1 MKHYLEVDSVILA
14 FGERRILQDV
24 FLKNETGQITGILG
38 RNGSGK
44 TCLLN
49 IIYGEL
55 KTADKSVRIDDTT
68 IFEGYKDPQILRYL
82 PQFNFIPKNL
92 RIKRICKEFSLDF
105 AQFTAYFPSFEKYYN
120 SPLKNLSGG
129 ECRIV
134 EIYTILAS
142 KTKFCLLDE
151 PFSQIMPV
159 HIQTIKSIINKE
171 KQNKGII
178 ITDHLYNHVLD
189 ICDNIYLIAD
199 GKTHLT
205 KSKDDLVRLG
215 YIRENQLVK

>member
-24 FLKNETGQITGILG
+24 FLENKTGQITGILG

-68 IFEGYKDPQILRYL
+68 IFEGYKHPDNLRYL
-82 PQFNFIPKNL
+82 PQFSFIPKKL
-92 RIKRICKEFSLDF
+92 RIKRIFKDFNLDF
-105 AQFTAYFPSFEKYYN
+105 AQFTAYFPSFKKYYN

-159 HIQTIKSIINKE
+159 HVQTIKNIINKE

-205 KSKDDLVRLG
+205 KSKSDLVSLG
-215 YIRENQLVK
+215 YIRENQV

>member
-24 FLKNETGQITGILG
+24 FLKNKTGQITGILG

-55 KTADKSVRIDDTT
+55 KTADKSIRIDDTT
-68 IFEGYKDPQILRYL
+68 IFEGYKHPKNLRYL

-92 RIKRICKEFSLDF
+92 RIKRIFKDFSLDF
-105 AQFTAYFPSFEKYYN
+105 AQFSAYFPSFVKYYN
-120 SPLKNLSGG
+120 SPLKNLSVG

-159 HIQTIKSIINKE
+159 HIQTIKNIINKE

-215 YIRENQLVK
+215 YIRENQI

>member
-1 MKHYLEVDSVILA
+1 MKHSLEIDSVILS

-44 TCLLN
+44 SCLLN

-55 KTADKSVRIDDTT
+55 KTADKSVRIDDTS
-68 IFEGYKDPQILRYL
+68 IFEGYKHPDNLRYL
-82 PQFNFIPKNL
+82 PQFNFIPKKL
-92 RIKRICKEFSLDF
+92 KIKRIFKDFNLNF
-105 AQFTAYFPSFEKYYN
+105 AQFTAYFPHFEKYYN
-120 SPLKNLSGG
+120 TPLKNLSGG

-159 HIQTIKSIINKE
+159 HVQTIKNIINKE

-189 ICDNIYLIAD
+189 ICDNIYLIAE

-205 KSKDDLVRLG
+205 KRKDDLVRLG
-215 YIRENQLVK
+215 YIRENQLI